1 MNRFSLSDGLTLSP
15 WWACCLIAFATASLA
30 GPPVQ
35 GSHVKIASAPMTPV
49 ALPSAPVQ
57 PLKAIP
63 ASLSLPA
70 AESST
75 GLDGRARGVI
85 RSINEATLSAR
96 MTGFISRMPLKE
108 GDAFAKGD
116 VLVEFD
122 CERQLAESKAAIAS
136 VQIQKKTLE
145 TNQELDRFASIGKN
159 DLLISA
165 SQLDKAQAES
175 QALES
180 VLRHCKLLA
189 PFDGRVVARS
199 ARAFEAVNASQPLI
213 KVLDTTNLELD
224 LIVPSAWLKW
234 LEAGSAFSFRV
245 DETEANLVGKV
256 TRVTPNIDPVSKT
269 VRVIGTFS
277 PDATRRNVKVWPG
290 MSGSASFRQAGR
302 P

>member
-1 MNRFSLSDGLTLSP
+1 MKRFSLPERLACSP
-15 WWACCLIAFATASLA
+15 WWACCLMASATACL
-30 GPPVQ
+30 
-35 GSHVKIASAPMTPV
+35 ASAPNVAVMAPTSLAPV
-49 ALPSAPVQ
+49 ALPMATAQ
-57 PLKAIP
+57 ALNARP
-63 ASLSLPA
+63 ASLTVPI

-122 CERQLAESKAAIAS
+122 CERQVAESKAANAS
-136 VQIQKKTLE
+136 VQIQKKMLE
-145 TNQELDRFASIGKN
+145 TNQELDKFSSIGKN

-165 SQLDKAQAES
+165 SQVDKAQAES

-189 PFDGRVVARS
+189 PFDGRVVSRS
-199 ARAFEAVNASQPLI
+199 ARAYEAVNASQPLI

-234 LEAGSAFSFRV
+234 LEVGSAFSFKV
-245 DETEANLVGKV
+245 DETESNLIGKI

>member
-57 PLKAIP
+57 PLKATP

-122 CERQLAESKAAIAS
+122 CERQLAEAKAAIAS
-136 VQIQKKTLE
+136 VQIQ
-145 TNQELDRFASIGKN
+145 
-159 DLLISA
+159 
-165 SQLDKAQAES
+165 
-175 QALES
+175 
-180 VLRHCKLLA
+180 
-189 PFDGRVVARS
+189 
-199 ARAFEAVNASQPLI
+199 
-213 KVLDTTNLELD
+213 
-224 LIVPSAWLKW
+224 
-234 LEAGSAFSFRV
+234 
-245 DETEANLVGKV
+245 
-256 TRVTPNIDPVSKT
+256 
-269 VRVIGTFS
+269 
-277 PDATRRNVKVWPG
+277 
-290 MSGSASFRQAGR
+290 
-302 P
+302 